1 MSASWPVAEKRY
13 GVLCLLPEKGR
24 DKVVLV
30 SRPGSKEWIHPKGRR
45 IPGMSGRGSARREAY
60 EEGGIRGRIHPGQK
74 TVVTCRQGGR
84 KVLLTLYAMRVEKM
98 LKRWPERRKRD
109 RIVVSS
115 AKAAQL
121 LRCPG
126 MRKGL
131 RALIK
136 KNP

>member
-1 MSASWPVAEKRY
+1 
-13 GVLCLLPEKGR
+13 
-24 DKVVLV
+24 
-30 SRPGSKEWIHPKGRR
+30 
-45 IPGMSGRGSARREAY
+45 MSGRGSARREAY
-60 EEGGIRGRIHPGQK
+60 EEGGIRGRIHSGQK
-74 TVVTCRQGGR
+74 AVVTCRQGGR

-98 LKRWPERRKRD
+98 LKRWPERRKRN

>member
-1 MSASWPVAEKRY
+1 
-13 GVLCLLPEKGR
+13 
-24 DKVVLV
+24 
-30 SRPGSKEWIHPKGRR
+30 
-45 IPGMSGRGSARREAY
+45 
-60 EEGGIRGRIHPGQK
+60 
-74 TVVTCRQGGR
+74 
-84 KVLLTLYAMRVEKM
+84 MRVEKM
-98 LKRWPERRKRD
+98 LKRWPERRKRN